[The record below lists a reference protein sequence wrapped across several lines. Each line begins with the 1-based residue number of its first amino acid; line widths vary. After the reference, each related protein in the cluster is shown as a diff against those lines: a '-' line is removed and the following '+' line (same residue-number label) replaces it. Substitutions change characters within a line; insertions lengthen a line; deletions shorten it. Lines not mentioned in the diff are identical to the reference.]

1 MKRYLIIL
9 MAALLALTVPA
20 QTRRTASKPKAAART
35 QSRKPAATKGKTAAA
50 KKPAARK
57 TTRKKTKGK
66 SNNVAKYST
75 SEIRGLESK
84 KSKLQKEIR
93 QQEQKLRAN
102 QADVKKRLNQL
113 LQINSE
119 IDRHQKNIDG
129 IQQDIDHLDG
139 NIGLLKAQLKTLEE
153 QLAERKAKYV
163 KSMRYIARKHTMQD
177 RLMFIFSAKN
187 FAQMYRRLRFVR
199 EYASFQRAQGEMVKS
214 KQLQV
219 TDKHRQ
225 LEEVKGHKSN
235 LLYKGQ
241 QERKALEGQQTE
253 QQSVVNSLQKQQ
265 KTLQNIIAKQRK
277 DAQAINAQI
286 DKLVAIEVEKARI
299 RAAEEAKRK
308 AAVEA
313 AARKKREE
321 ELARKKAEAEKARL
335 ENERRLRE
343 AREQERKAKAEAK
356 AAADREA
363 AARNRETAAARE
375 RAAQVA
381 REAEANREAI
391 ERKAREDEKRNRS
404 EIDKAKENVQRVSTV
419 SSVDRMMSGGFEAN
433 RGRLPM
439 PVTGSCRVV
448 SHYGQ
453 NTIEGLR
460 GVTIDN
466 KGINILGSPGCQARS
481 IYDGEVSA
489 VFSYGGTTGV
499 IVRHGIY
506 LSVYCNLRSVS
517 VHKGQ
522 KVSTRQALGTVGDD
536 NILQFQLRR
545 NSSKLNPEQWLG
557 R

>member
-1 MKRYLIIL
+1 MKRHLTIL

-20 QTRRTASKPKAAART
+20 QTRQTASKTRTTART
-35 QSRKPAATKGKTAAA
+35 QSRKPSAAKGKAAAA
-50 KKPAARK
+50 KKKNAKGTAQK
-57 TTRKKTKGK
+57 KGK
-66 SNNVAKYST
+66 SAVNNAAKYST
-75 SEIRGLESK
+75 SEIRGLENR
-84 KSKLQKEIR
+84 KSKLQKEIK
-93 QQEQKLRAN
+93 QQEKKLRAN
-102 QADVKKRLNQL
+102 QADVKKRLNRL

-119 IDRHQKNIDG
+119 IDRHRKNIDG
-129 IQQDIDHLDG
+129 IQQDIDHIDS
-139 NIGLLKAQLKTLEE
+139 NIDLLKAQLNTLEQ

-163 KSMRYIARKHTMQD
+163 KSVRYIARKHTMQD
-177 RLMFIFSAKN
+177 RLMFIFSAQN
-187 FAQMYRRLRFVR
+187 FAQMYRRMRFVR

-219 TDKHRQ
+219 ADKQRQ
-225 LEEVKGHKSN
+225 LEQVRGHKNN
-235 LLYKGQ
+235 LLQKGQ
-241 QERKALEGQQTE
+241 QERKALEGQQAE
-253 QQSVVNSLQKQQ
+253 QQTVVNSLQKQQ
-265 KTLQNIIAKQRK
+265 KTLQGIIAKQRK

-308 AAVEA
+308 AAAEA

-363 AARNRETAAARE
+363 AAKSRETSAAKE
-375 RAAQVA
+375 RAAQAA
-381 REAEANREAI
+381 REAEANREAM
-391 ERKAREDEKRNRS
+391 ERKAREDERRNRN
-404 EIDKAKENVQRVSTV
+404 EIDKAKESVQRAATV

-439 PVTGSCRVV
+439 PVTGSYRIV

-453 NTIEGLR
+453 NAIEGLK
-460 GVTIDN
+460 GVTLDN
-466 KGINILGSPGCQARS
+466 KGINILGTAGCQARA

-517 VHKGQ
+517 VRRGQ
-522 KVSTRQALGTVGDD
+522 KVSTRQALGTVGED

-545 NSSKLNPEQWLG
+545 DTAKLNPEQWLS

>member
-1 MKRYLIIL
+1 MKRHLTIL

-20 QTRRTASKPKAAART
+20 QTRQTASKTRATART
-35 QSRKPAATKGKTAAA
+35 QSRKPSAAKGKTAAA
-50 KKPAARK
+50 KKK
-57 TTRKKTKGK
+57 TTKKAAQKKGK
-66 SNNVAKYST
+66 SADNNAAKYST
-75 SEIRGLESK
+75 SEIRGLENR

-93 QQEQKLRAN
+93 QQENKLRAN
-102 QADVKKRLNQL
+102 QADVKKRLNRL

-119 IDRHQKNIDG
+119 IDRHRKNIDG
-129 IQQDIDHLDG
+129 IQQDIDHIDS
-139 NIGLLKAQLKTLEE
+139 NIGLLKAQLNTLGQ

-163 KSMRYIARKHTMQD
+163 KSVRYIARKHTMQD
-177 RLMFIFSAKN
+177 RLMFIFSAQN
-187 FAQMYRRLRFVR
+187 FAQMYRRMRFVR

-219 TDKHRQ
+219 ADKQRQ
-225 LEEVKGHKSN
+225 LEQVKGHKNN
-235 LLYKGQ
+235 LLQKGQ
-241 QERKALEGQQTE
+241 QERKALEGQQAE
-253 QQSVVNSLQKQQ
+253 QQTVVNSLQKQQ
-265 KTLQNIIAKQRK
+265 KTLKGIIAKQRK

-308 AAVEA
+308 AAAEA

-363 AARNRETAAARE
+363 AAKSRETAAAKE
-375 RAAQVA
+375 RAAQAA
-381 REAEANREAI
+381 REAEAAREAM
-391 ERKAREDEKRNRS
+391 ERKAREDERRSRN
-404 EIDKAKENVQRVSTV
+404 EIDKAKESVQRAATV

-439 PVTGSCRVV
+439 PVTGSCRIV

-453 NTIEGLR
+453 NAIEGLK
-460 GVTIDN
+460 GVTLDN
-466 KGINILGSPGCQARS
+466 KGINILGTAGCQARA

-517 VHKGQ
+517 VNKGQ
-522 KVSTRQALGTVGDD
+522 KVSTRQTLGTVGED

-545 NSSKLNPEQWLG
+545 NAAKLNPEQWLS

>member
-1 MKRYLIIL
+1 MKRYLTIL

-20 QTRRTASKPKAAART
+20 QTRQTASKTRATART
-35 QSRKPAATKGKTAAA
+35 QSRKPSAAKGKTAAA
-50 KKPAARK
+50 KKK
-57 TTRKKTKGK
+57 TTKKTAQKKGK
-66 SNNVAKYST
+66 SADNNAAKYST
-75 SEIRGLESK
+75 SEIRGLENR

-93 QQEQKLRAN
+93 QQENKLRAN
-102 QADVKKRLNQL
+102 QADVKKRLNRL

-129 IQQDIDHLDG
+129 IQQDIDHIDS
-139 NIGLLKAQLKTLEE
+139 NIGLLKAQLNTLGQ

-163 KSMRYIARKHTMQD
+163 KSVRYIARKHTMQD
-177 RLMFIFSAKN
+177 RLMFIFSAQN
-187 FAQMYRRLRFVR
+187 FAQMYRRMRFVR

-219 TDKHRQ
+219 ADKQRQ
-225 LEEVKGHKSN
+225 LEQVKGHKNN
-235 LLYKGQ
+235 LLQKGQ
-241 QERKALEGQQTE
+241 QERKALEGQQAE
-253 QQSVVNSLQKQQ
+253 QQTVVNSLQKQQ
-265 KTLQNIIAKQRK
+265 KTLKGIIAKQRK

-308 AAVEA
+308 AAAEA

-363 AARNRETAAARE
+363 AAKSRETAAAKE
-375 RAAQVA
+375 RAAQAA
-381 REAEANREAI
+381 REAEAAREAM
-391 ERKAREDEKRNRS
+391 ERKAREDERRSRN
-404 EIDKAKENVQRVSTV
+404 EIDKAKESVQRAATV

-439 PVTGSCRVV
+439 PVTGSCRIV

-453 NTIEGLR
+453 NAIEGLK
-460 GVTIDN
+460 GVTLDN
-466 KGINILGSPGCQARS
+466 KGINILGTAGCQARA

-517 VHKGQ
+517 VSKGQ
-522 KVSTRQALGTVGDD
+522 KVSTRQTLGTVGED

-545 NSSKLNPEQWLG
+545 NAAKLNPEQWLS

>member
-1 MKRYLIIL
+1 MKRHLTIL

-20 QTRRTASKPKAAART
+20 QTRQTASKTRATART
-35 QSRKPAATKGKTAAA
+35 QSRKPSAAKGKTAAA
-50 KKPAARK
+50 KKK
-57 TTRKKTKGK
+57 TTKKTAQKKGK
-66 SNNVAKYST
+66 SADNNAAKYST
-75 SEIRGLESK
+75 SEIRGLENR

-93 QQEQKLRAN
+93 QQENKLRAN
-102 QADVKKRLNQL
+102 QADVKKRLNRL

-129 IQQDIDHLDG
+129 IQQDIDHIDS
-139 NIGLLKAQLKTLEE
+139 NIGLLKAQLNTLGQ

-163 KSMRYIARKHTMQD
+163 KSVRYIARKHTMQD
-177 RLMFIFSAKN
+177 RLMFIFSAQN
-187 FAQMYRRLRFVR
+187 FAQMYRRMRFVR

-219 TDKHRQ
+219 ADKQRQ
-225 LEEVKGHKSN
+225 LEQVKGHKNN
-235 LLYKGQ
+235 LLQKGQ

-253 QQSVVNSLQKQQ
+253 QQTVVNSLQKQQ
-265 KTLQNIIAKQRK
+265 KTLKGIIAKQRK

-308 AAVEA
+308 AAAEA

-363 AARNRETAAARE
+363 AAKSRETAAAKE
-375 RAAQVA
+375 RAAQAA
-381 REAEANREAI
+381 REAEAAREAM
-391 ERKAREDEKRNRS
+391 ERKAREDERRSRN
-404 EIDKAKENVQRVSTV
+404 EIDKAKESVQRAATV

-439 PVTGSCRVV
+439 PVTGSCRIV

-453 NTIEGLR
+453 NAIEGLK
-460 GVTIDN
+460 GVTLDN
-466 KGINILGSPGCQARS
+466 KGINILGTAGCQARA

-517 VHKGQ
+517 VSKGQ
-522 KVSTRQALGTVGDD
+522 KVSTRQTLGTVGED

-545 NSSKLNPEQWLG
+545 NAAKLNPEQWLS

>member
-20 QTRRTASKPKAAART
+20 QTRRTASKPKATART
-35 QSRKPAATKGKTAAA
+35 QSRKSAATKRKTTAA

-57 TTRKKTKGK
+57 TTRNKTKGK
-66 SNNVAKYST
+66 NK
-75 SEIRGLESK
+75 
-84 KSKLQKEIR
+84 
-93 QQEQKLRAN
+93 
-102 QADVKKRLNQL
+102 
-113 LQINSE
+113 
-119 IDRHQKNIDG
+119 HQKNIDG

-219 TDKHRQ
+219 SDKHRQ

-308 AAVEA
+308 AAAEA

-321 ELARKKAEAEKARL
+321 ELARKKAEAEKARM

>member
-1 MKRYLIIL
+1 M
-9 MAALLALTVPA
+9 
-20 QTRRTASKPKAAART
+20 
-35 QSRKPAATKGKTAAA
+35 
-50 KKPAARK
+50 
-57 TTRKKTKGK
+57 
-66 SNNVAKYST
+66 AKYST

-219 TDKHRQ
+219 SDKHRQ

-253 QQSVVNSLQKQQ
+253 QQFVVNSLQKQQ

-308 AAVEA
+308 AAAEA

>member
-1 MKRYLIIL
+1 M
-9 MAALLALTVPA
+9 
-20 QTRRTASKPKAAART
+20 S
-35 QSRKPAATKGKTAAA
+35 
-50 KKPAARK
+50 
-57 TTRKKTKGK
+57 
-66 SNNVAKYST
+66 
-75 SEIRGLESK
+75 
-84 KSKLQKEIR
+84 
-93 QQEQKLRAN
+93 
-102 QADVKKRLNQL
+102 
-113 LQINSE
+113 
-119 IDRHQKNIDG
+119 
-129 IQQDIDHLDG
+129 
-139 NIGLLKAQLKTLEE
+139 
-153 QLAERKAKYV
+153 
-163 KSMRYIARKHTMQD
+163 
-177 RLMFIFSAKN
+177 
-187 FAQMYRRLRFVR
+187 
-199 EYASFQRAQGEMVKS
+199 
-214 KQLQV
+214 
-219 TDKHRQ
+219 DKHRQ

-253 QQSVVNSLQKQQ
+253 QQFVVNSLQKQQ

-308 AAVEA
+308 AAAEA

>member
-1 MKRYLIIL
+1 MKRYFSIL
-9 MAALLALTVPA
+9 MVALLALNVPA
-20 QTRRTASKPKAAART
+20 QTRRTASKSAKTTRT
-35 QSRKPAATKGKTAAA
+35 QSGKTASAKSKTTTTKKNNSKKSTTQKGKTKVSDA
-50 KKPAARK
+50 
-57 TTRKKTKGK
+57 
-66 SNNVAKYST
+66 SKYST
-75 SEIRGLESK
+75 TEIRGLQNQ
-84 KSKLQKEIR
+84 KSKLQKEIK

-129 IQQDIDHLDG
+129 IQQDINHIDG
-139 NIGLLKAQLKTLEE
+139 NIDLLKAQLNTLEA
-153 QLAERKAKYV
+153 QLAERKAKYL
-163 KSMRYIARKHTMQD
+163 KSMRYMTRKHTVQD
-177 RLMFIFSAKN
+177 RLMFIFSAQN
-187 FAQMYRRLRFVR
+187 FAQMYRRMRFVR

-219 TDKHRQ
+219 TDKQRQ
-225 LEEVKGHKSN
+225 LEQVKGHKNN

-253 QQSVVNSLQKQQ
+253 QQTVVNSLQKQQ
-265 KTLQNIIAKQRK
+265 KTLQKIIDKQRK

-286 DKLVAIEVEKARI
+286 DKLVAIEVEKARV

-308 AAVEA
+308 AAAEA
-313 AARKKREE
+313 AAKKKREE

-363 AARNRETAAARE
+363 AAKSREAAEAKE
-375 RAAQVA
+375 RAAQAA
-381 REAEANREAI
+381 REAEANRAAI
-391 ERKAREDEKRNRS
+391 ERKAKEEEKRNRT
-404 EIDKAKENVQRVSTV
+404 EIDKAKEDVQRASTV

-439 PVTGSCRVV
+439 PITGSYRIV

-453 NTIEGLR
+453 NAIEGLK
-460 GVTIDN
+460 GVTLDN
-466 KGINILGSPGCQARS
+466 KGINILGSSGCQARA

-517 VHKGQ
+517 VHRGQ
-522 KVSTRQALGTVGDD
+522 KVSTRQVIGTVGED

-545 NSSKLNPEQWLG
+545 DTAKLNPEQWLG